1 MANDANEELSWP
13 SVLTELL
20 AGRDLPAATANA
32 ALRAIMSGEVDP
44 SATAAW
50 LVALQA
56 KGVAAEEIAGCVD
69 AMVAH
74 ATRVEVAG
82 PLLDTCGTGGD
93 GASTLNVSTLVA
105 LVAAAAGVRV
115 AKHGNRAA
123 SGTCGAADLLEAWGL
138 AIELGAD
145 GVAATIEELGIG
157 FMFARTFHP
166 AMRHVGPVRAA
177 LGVPTI
183 FNVLGPLSN
192 PAGATHQLIGVA
204 DETLAPIVAQAMA
217 SLGRRALVVR
227 GIDGLDELTISGPSR
242 TWDVVDGTVTEG
254 TFEPGDVGVE
264 VRPLDG
270 ARIDSVDAAVV
281 AADAILE
288 GVDGPGADLVAIN
301 AGAALFVAGAAASI
315 ADGVAATRELL
326 ASGEVRELR
335 DRWVKRSQELATQ

>member
-1 MANDANEELSWP
+1 VLS
-13 SVLTELL
+13 ELL
-20 AGRDLPAATANA
+20 AGRDLPPETANA
-32 ALRAIMSGEVDP
+32 ALRAIMSGEVEP
-44 SATAAW
+44 ATTAAW

-56 KGVAAEEIAGCVD
+56 KGVTAAEVAGCVE

-74 ATRVEVAG
+74 ATRVDVEG

-105 LVAAAAGVRV
+105 LVAATAGVRV

-138 AIELGAD
+138 EIELGAD
-145 GVAATIEELGIG
+145 GVAATIDELGIG

-192 PAGATHQLIGVA
+192 PAGATHQLVGVA
-204 DETLAPIVAQAMA
+204 DERLGPIVADAMA
-217 SLGRRALVVR
+217 RLGRRALVVR
-227 GIDGLDELTISGPSR
+227 GEDGLDELTISGPSR
-242 TWDVVDGTVTEG
+242 TWEVVDGQVTEG
-254 TFEPGDVGVE
+254 RFDPGDVGIE
-264 VRPLDG
+264 TRPIGG
-270 ARIDSVDAAVV
+270 ARVDSLDAAV
-281 AADAILE
+281 AAAEAVLE
-288 GVDGPGADLVAIN
+288 GEDGPGADLVALN
-301 AGAALFVAGAAASI
+301 AGAALYVAEATGSI
-315 ADGVAATRELL
+315 REGVATTRELL

-335 DRWVKRSQELATQ
+335 DRWVKRSQELADQGAS